1 MRLDTLFVTI
11 TELGS
16 ESNQFGINQLDWQ
29 MKKGRVCVD
38 IE

>member
-1 MRLDTLFVTI
+1 MRLETLFLTI

-16 ESNQFGINQLDWQ
+16 ELNQFGINQLDGQ
-29 MKKGRVCVD
+29 MKRGRVCVD